1 MLTEKDG
8 NCVKHK
14 KRRKTTYKKKMKR
27 RLHTFQRFLG
37 FAVTL
42 IAVLGVTG
50 IFLFTS
56 RAMDE
61 LQFVTNNGTVINAQG
76 SVWKVMDGVQAYI
89 DNYAADSETEIYYKF
104 YDMKLS
110 DTQGLLLNT
119 EGTKYEAGQQIILSR
134 ALTSGDACFL
144 YVQQFLGEEQRLDEY
159 QISFYDNAAP
169 ISVSPETSDT
179 EMTMLRAGDVLRFT
193 GEGTLFYT
201 VDGSAPSFN
210 RTQRGQDGDIAVNGE
225 NFSKANASMQAFGV
239 GNTLEIPASWIS
251 QETLTI
257 RVISICDGKDFS
269 AVSTFRYILGKDQ
282 AKKPVISPETTAENP
297 VLVPDGT
304 TASLSTETEGGTIL
318 YTLNGQVP
326 SYEVNQENGN
336 FQLVTSENTYIYTDR
351 LTVTGQPGGT
361 YAVTAVTIKYSE
373 ADGEIMKASEPV
385 QYIYRFA
392 ERKIAAAPES
402 SPKSATAVSLGDS
415 VYLTTET
422 AGAKILY
429 TIDGTSPSYSFDQ
442 NTQKLVWGGTTKC
455 YGEENP
461 YILIDKENGAEAGKD
476 FLIQAKTIVIDESN
490 GEKIYEDSPVVQ
502 FSFKV
507 NDLETVAA
515 PTVTPATTE
524 SKPAVVEEGD
534 TILLATTTAGA
545 KIYYTLDGSAP
556 VLDDDGNPR
565 NTATKLYEGDKAITV
580 PKGTGYLTITAFAVK
595 EEMNDSAV
603 VQFTY
608 QYPQIIAPPYSKPSE
623 GTVTVN
629 TEVELAS
636 LDKDAL
642 IYYTLDGSNP
652 TATTGKLYSEPLLLT
667 SSVQIKA
674 ICIVNGISSA
684 VRTFHFSVSPV
695 LQPPTPSIASGSV
708 ITNGTIVKL
717 SAAGGAEILY
727 TVDGSNP
734 KSGSPLSGDTAVLTG
749 KAGETISLITY
760 AKGADYSDSQTA
772 TYVYTIS
779 NYENGIFV
787 TPETG
792 TKVKEG
798 DLIRIE
804 TDVTNAAI
812 YYETNGDIPNSN
824 SPRGNQILVPAPGAE
839 ETFLLNAVAVP
850 VGSSF
855 PNAVGSFQYP
865 YLIELAAP
873 KASIPSMAVLLKNQ
887 EVELTAEEGDIYYT
901 IDGTSPDIYASLYA
915 EKIMIDKPMT
925 IQAFAMNEDGAKS
938 TISTFTYSFADQV
951 GKPVFSVNGGEVETG
966 SRLTMFTDTR
976 GAEIY
981 YTTDGSVPD
990 PEKTANL
997 YTYSGA
1003 ISITRPVHI
1012 KAIAVKDKMTSSE
1025 VVSATFTVKEIE
1037 PVIEETADENQRNTS
1052 GSDRLMSRRS
1062 YMDTDSGPAFEDFVL
1077 KHPMTGII
1085 LSAKENVLPVD
1096 AQIEVTKI
1104 PADDAMD
1111 KSVQEAAG
1119 KEHAAAA
1126 AYEVSVKRNGEHMVL
1141 SEKVEIGF
1149 PIPQQYVNSAI
1160 YIASIDEEGNVN
1172 LFDTRRDKDMA
1183 YVFTDHF
1190 GRYCIVGAFDTDS
1203 EEKAFDFGL
1212 LGAAASVLLLAL
1224 GYVLIRKSGKRK
1236 G

>member
-1 MLTEKDG
+1 
-8 NCVKHK
+8 
-14 KRRKTTYKKKMKR
+14 MKR
-27 RLHTFQRFLG
+27 RLRSFQMILG

-50 IFLFTS
+50 VFLFTS

-61 LQFVTNNGTVINAQG
+61 LRFVTNNGTVINSQG

-110 DTQGLLLNT
+110 DTEGLLLNT

-134 ALTSGDACFL
+134 ALTSGETCYL

-159 QISFYDNAAP
+159 RISFYDNASP
-169 ISVSPETSDT
+169 ILVSPETSDT
-179 EMTMLRAGDVLRFT
+179 EMKLLKAGDILRFI

-210 RTQRGQDGDIAVNGE
+210 RAQKGEDGDITVNGE
-225 NFSKANASMQAFGV
+225 TFIKANASMQTFGT
-239 GNTLEIPASWIS
+239 GNTLEIPPSWIS

-257 RVISICDGKDFS
+257 RVISACDGKEFS
-269 AVSTFRYILGKDQ
+269 SVATFRYILGKDQ
-282 AKKPVISPETTAENP
+282 AQNPTIAPETTAEEP

-304 TASLSTETEGGTIL
+304 TASLSTQTDGGTIL

-326 SYEVNQENGN
+326 SYEIKQENGIY
-336 FQLVTSENTYIYTDR
+336 QLITGENTIVYSDR
-351 LTVTGQPGGT
+351 ITVTGQPGAMFT
-361 YAVTAVTIKYSE
+361 VTAVTIKFSA

-385 QYIYRFA
+385 QYVYRFA
-392 ERKIAAAPES
+392 ERQIAAAPES
-402 SPKSATAVSLGDS
+402 SPKSGTAVSLKDG

-429 TIDGTSPSYSFDQ
+429 TTDGTSPAYSFDQ
-442 NTQKLVWGGTTKC
+442 ETKNLVLSGTTKC
-455 YGEENP
+455 YGVETG
-461 YILIDKENGAEAGKD
+461 YILIDAQNGAEAGKD
-476 FLIQAKTIVIDESN
+476 FLIQAKTIVIDDN
-490 GEKIYEDSPVVQ
+490 TGEKVFEDSPVVQ
-502 FSFKV
+502 FSFPV

-515 PTVTPATTE
+515 PTVTPATVE
-524 SKPAVVEEGD
+524 NKPTVVEEGD
-534 TILLATTTAGA
+534 KILLSTTTAGA
-545 KIYYTLDGSAP
+545 RIYYTTDGSAP
-556 VLDDDGNPR
+556 VLDENGSPR
-565 NTATKLYEGDKAITV
+565 NETTILYEGQKAITV
-580 PKGTGYLTITAFAVK
+580 PKGSGYITITAFAVK

-608 QYPQIIAPPYSKPSE
+608 QYPQIIAPPYSKPAE

-652 TATTGKLYSEPLLLT
+652 TQTTGKLYSEPILLT

-674 ICIVNGISSA
+674 ICVVNGISSA

-695 LQPPTPSIASGSV
+695 LQPPAPSLASGSV
-708 ITNGTIVKL
+708 ITSGTVIKL
-717 SAAGGAEILY
+717 SAADGAEILY

-749 KAGETISLITY
+749 KPGETISLITY

-787 TPETG
+787 TPASG

-812 YYETNGDIPNSN
+812 YYETNGDIPNVS
-824 SPRGNQILVPAPGAE
+824 SPRGNQVLVPASGTE

-850 VGSSF
+850 VGSNF

-873 KASIPSMAVLLKNQ
+873 KASIPNMAVLLKNQ

-901 IDGTSPDIYASLYA
+901 LDGTSPDTFASLYA
-915 EKIMIDKPMT
+915 DKIIVDKPMT
-925 IQAFAMNEDGAKS
+925 IQAFAMNEEGAKS
-938 TISTFTYSFADQV
+938 SISTFTYTFADQV
-951 GKPVFSVNGGEVETG
+951 GKPVFSVQGGEVETG
-966 SRLTMFTDTR
+966 SRLTMFSDTQ
-976 GAEIY
+976 GAAIY
-981 YTTDGSVPD
+981 YTTDGTLPD
-990 PEKTANL
+990 PENPGNL

-1003 ISITRPVHI
+1003 VSITKPVHI

-1025 VVSATFTVKEIE
+1025 VVSATFTVKEK
-1037 PVIEETADENQRNTS
+1037 ETEILKEDSEGKRAA
-1052 GSDRLMSRRS
+1052 SDGNRLMSRRS
-1062 YMDTDSGPAFEDFVL
+1062 FMDSDSGPTYTDFVL

-1085 LSAKENVLPVD
+1085 LSAKEGLIPVE
-1096 AQIEVTKI
+1096 AQIEVTSV
-1104 PADDAMD
+1104 PADETLD

-1119 KEHAAAA
+1119 KEHIAVA
-1126 AYEVSVKRNGEHMVL
+1126 AYEVSVKRNGEQVVL
-1141 SEKVEIGF
+1141 SEEVEVGF

-1160 YIASIDEEGNVN
+1160 YVASVDEEGNVN
-1172 LFDTRRDKDMA
+1172 LFDTRRDDDMA
-1183 YVFTDHF
+1183 YVFTDRF
-1190 GRYCIVGAFDTDS
+1190 GRYCIVGATDVAD

-1212 LGAAASVLLLAL
+1212 LGAAATALLLGL
-1224 GYVLIRKSGKRK
+1224 GYFLIRKSGKRK